1 MNIENYLPSP
11 EQAEQ
16 LVDQALNNG
25 FEQAKGRLP
34 SDKQERGDWIKNE
47 NGADVISAIQPIA
60 FAVEAKPDAD
70 LTDPDTYLRDSVE
83 VSPVVNPLFH
93 AVMLKLGATPNGPR
107 SYEISA
113 GKGKSQSEYRK
124 NVQQL
129 TAIMEVLP
137 GSVCYP
143 HNAQEEG
150 ERKGFHS
157 MNDSRHKMFQGIYCL
172 LHDTS
177 AGEEIERS
185 RINTITERHPVDNAL
200 GGAAIIVNS
209 AKGRVFIKVCTNKA
223 NGRGLLLSDEQG
235 TPCLD
240 RLRAS
245 GRLEAQETTPDRAVS
260 LMETAEALGYPVL
273 DPNGHLAEMREHLR
287 KMVVAQRVSG
297 APGQGRLVVGDQ
309 VNTKLGE
316 AEKRLPKDGAVRV
329 ATVSA
334 AAAGEAVKK
343 AKKAGA
349 EASLAP
355 EVEDIIAMAA
365 AKPADGE
372 CGEGLSLRDYQRE
385 AVGLHLSTQIGYLQ
399 ACSVGL
405 GKTAIT
411 LRGMAESAKAQA

>member
-1 MNIENYLPSP
+1 MDIETYLPSP
-11 EQAEQ
+11 EQAEDM
-16 LVDQALNNG
+16 VDNALNEG
-25 FEQAKGRLP
+25 FRQAKGRLP
-34 SDKQERGDWIKNE
+34 RDKAERGEWIRNE
-47 NGADVISAIQPIA
+47 EGAKVISGVQPIA
-60 FAVEAKPDAD
+60 FAVEAKSDAD
-70 LTDPDTYLRDSVE
+70 LTDPDTYLKDSVE

-93 AVMLKLGATPNGPR
+93 ALMLKLGATPNGPR

-137 GSVCYP
+137 GQVCYP
-143 HNAQEEG
+143 HNAQEDG

-172 LHDTS
+172 LHDTA

-185 RINTITERHPVDNAL
+185 RINKISERHPEGEAL
-200 GGAAIIVNS
+200 SGAAIIINS
-209 AKGRVFIKVCTNKA
+209 AKGRVFVKVCTNKV
-223 NGRGLLLSDEQG
+223 NSKGLLLSDEEG
-235 TPCLD
+235 TPDLD

-245 GRLEAQETTPDRAVS
+245 GRLDPQETTPDRAVS

-273 DPNGHLAEMREHLR
+273 DPNGHLSEMREQLE

-297 APGQGRLVVGDQ
+297 APGQGRLVVGGQ
-309 VNTKLGE
+309 VEAKLGE

-334 AAAGEAVKK
+334 AAAGEAVRK
-343 AKKAGA
+343 ARKAGA

-355 EVEDIIAMAA
+355 EVEDIINMAQ
-365 AKPADGE
+365 AKPAEGE
-372 CGEGLSLRDYQRE
+372 CGEGLTLRDYQRE

-411 LRGMAESAKAQA
+411 LRGMAESAKAQS